1 MRPVRATVFQ
11 VQQSVDSFGL
21 RWCACF
27 QALDM
32 SADPVPESRPSEHR
46 WRLIRHFF
54 AGHDPL
60 NHFLADRPLPA
71 TQFVKVPSML
81 FSRVVDTKLICD
93 HTNSKLAYEWQFLGR
108 SSSIAWAAGQEF
120 FRFHNCAVPFLQHA
134 RQRNLRRNLLRAVSV
149 GANLGGLHAST
160 DRRWL

>member
-46 WRLIRHFF
+46 NIDGVLSGIFSPDMIRSTIS
-54 AGHDPL
+54 
-60 NHFLADRPLPA
+60 LP
-71 TQFVKVPSML
+71 
-81 FSRVVDTKLICD
+81 
-93 HTNSKLAYEWQFLGR
+93 
-108 SSSIAWAAGQEF
+108 IA
-120 FRFHNCAVPFLQHA
+120 RFQ
-134 RQRNLRRNLLRAVSV
+134 QRNS
-149 GANLGGLHAST
+149 
-160 DRRWL
+160 